1 MSFSITQEDI
11 QQLIR
16 EPSVDVRQAIT
27 KKVCDGFNSRQS
39 SDRERNVSVEIFR
52 LLLKD
57 TEIRIRKTLS
67 EELQHN
73 LDVPRDVL
81 MGLVNDKA
89 EIAEIILKNSF
100 ALSEEDLIEIVQST
114 TNVVKLQAIASRET
128 ITAPLSHS
136 LVEAGDHS
144 VTKTVLENN
153 GAVINDRTLE
163 YLLDEYS
170 QDQSMLETLVVR
182 GGLPYHFAE
191 KLFTLVSDQ
200 LKKELTKRYRL
211 SRHVVDDITENAKE
225 KAVLQFLSP
234 WMSQQDIQ
242 KLVDHMAK
250 NKRLTPSVVVR
261 SLCIGDLRFF
271 ETAMAKMADVSVH
284 NARILMMDPGALG
297 FKSFYEKTEMPK
309 QFTDAV
315 HILLKLA
322 HEETFYGKYQ
332 CSDYSERMIQRIVKE
347 GHDKRIE
354 NMPYLMSIIG
364 RSMHDVPT
372 VH

>member
-16 EPSVDVRQAIT
+16 EPSVDVRATIT

-39 SDRERNVSVEIFR
+39 NDRERNVSVDIFR

-57 TEIRIRKTLS
+57 TETRIRKTLA
-67 EELQHN
+67 EELQHSF
-73 LDVPRDVL
+73 DVPRDVL
-81 MGLVNDKA
+81 MGLVDDKV
-89 EIAEIILKNSF
+89 EVAEIILQHSF
-100 ALSEEDLIEIVQST
+100 ALSEEDLIEIVQAT
-114 TNVVKLQAIASRET
+114 TNVAKLNAIASRET
-128 ITAPLSHS
+128 ITAPLSRS
-136 LVEAGDHS
+136 LVETGEHS
-144 VTKTVLENN
+144 VTKTLLSNN
-153 GAVINDRTLE
+153 GAVIDDRTID
-163 YLLDEYS
+163 YLLEEYA
-170 QDQSMLETLVVR
+170 QDQSILEMLVVR
-182 GGLPYHFAE
+182 GGLPYHYAE

-211 SRHVVDDITENAKE
+211 TRHVVDDITENAKE

-242 KLVDHMAK
+242 NLVNHMVK

-271 ETAMAKMADVSVH
+271 ETAMAKMANVPVH

-297 FKSFYEKTEMPK
+297 FTSFYKATGMPE
-309 QFTDAV
+309 QFREAV

-364 RSMHDVPT
+364 RSMQDVPT